1 MNITAAGAATSAA
14 QIRTDRPRG
23 PRPDDTKILTP
34 VAEKL
39 GMSVS
44 DLKSAMQS
52 GTTLDSIAGSKG
64 VSHADLLAAIK
75 DGLAAGKPSDAP
87 ELSTTQLDQL
97 AETIATGAM
106 HGPGGAGGPG
116 GPGGAARPMGPP
128 PPPHGTNRADDST
141 IDSVASLL
149 QMSTTDLLDSLT
161 GGTSLSQLAKD
172 RGVSADALLDT
183 ISTGM
188 VVDTTA

>member
-1 MNITAAGAATSAA
+1 MNITATGGASAA
-14 QIRTDRPRG
+14 AQVRTDRPRG
-23 PRPDDTKILTP
+23 PRPDDTKMLTP

-64 VSHADLLAAIK
+64 VSKADLLGAIK
-75 DGLAAGKPSDAP
+75 DGLAAGKPADAP

-97 AETIATGAM
+97 AESIATGAM
-106 HGPGGAGGPG
+106 QGPGGAGGA
-116 GPGGAARPMGPP
+116 GGAGRPMGPP

-141 IDSVASLL
+141 IDTVASLL

-172 RGVSADALLDT
+172 RGVSADALLDS